1 MPEILEPL
9 DELRPEL
16 TLADLLEPLQLL
28 LVLDRAD
35 ESLAVP
41 VLEKVLD
48 EPSDPILALDG
59 IRDPLLLLQGV
70 L

>member
-1 MPEILEPL
+1 MEPL

-16 TLADLLEPLQLL
+16 GLAYLLEPLELL
-28 LVLDRAD
+28 LILDGAD
-35 ESLAVP
+35 ECLAVP
-41 VLEKVLD
+41 VLEEVLN
-48 EPSDPILALDG
+48 EPPDPILALNG

>member
-1 MPEILEPL
+1 LPEILELL
-9 DELRPEL
+9 DKLRPEL

-28 LVLDRAD
+28 LVLNGAD
-35 ESLAVP
+35 ECLAVP
-41 VLEKVLD
+41 VLEEVLN
-48 EPSDPILALDG
+48 EPPDPILALDG